1 MAKKVYYGTCKSGSG
16 EEQKKVYIPDTDI
29 DIDEGFNFEEG
40 DLLVVFFA
48 QKNDADEPSIVVY
61 IQDSEQESS
70 IIIDSGKFI
79 KTLDVE
85 AGLADAWDAGE
96 TVIFVYTQQDTSKE
110 YYWELVDA
118 AHATTTIYGN
128 TKLFDVANLEELLAS
143 DTVSEEYSELA
154 LTPIVLKKFWDLIQP
169 TSSEESGSQG
179 EQGGQGD
186 QQQYG
191 LQWFVSE
198 DIPADT
204 LDVLGTLTLTKEDQG
219 VKITYPI
226 RALIEQY
233 IPGIKTI
240 THTGQL
246 YNNGNGAIDNPVDET
261 TEPFITRMVPN
272 NLYFNNGNGLYYFYT
287 TPDTIISWNGQEIE
301 NPFGGQTIS
310 VPRIILNDSN
320 DKIAIGGDSND
331 SGLTGI
337 LLGKPTQING
347 NASIY
352 GNLATSGSITAN
364 NNSEILTG
372 GNLRGGTIY
381 EGGISLINKYSR
393 ILKVEIKNSPDFTIA
408 KGSHIKGDLGVNE
421 SEWKPLGLIGYN
433 ITNSD
438 SGGQNASF
446 CLPFSM
452 MLYDYIGNT
461 YSPHVR
467 YEIRNINSNNAA
479 KVYVQF
485 RILYVKR

>member
-16 EEQKKVYIPDTDI
+16 EEQKKVYVPDI
-29 DIDEGFNFEEG
+29 EIINNKFNFEEG
-40 DLLVVFFA
+40 DLLTVFFA
-48 QKNDADEPSIVVY
+48 QKNDVDTPSIVIY
-61 IQDSEQESS
+61 NQDPEQESS
-70 IIIDSGKFI
+70 TTIDSGKYI

-85 AGLADAWDAGE
+85 AGLTDAWDAGE
-96 TVIFVYTQQDTSKE
+96 TIIFVYTQQDTSDV

-128 TKLFDVANLEELLAS
+128 TKLFDVANLEELLVS
-143 DTVSEEYSELA
+143 ETVREEYSELA
-154 LTPIVLKKFWDLIQP
+154 LTPVALKKFWDLIQP
-169 TSSEESGSQG
+169 TSSEESGDQDDQG
-179 EQGGQGD
+179 DQGD
-186 QQQYG
+186 QQQPVIQYG

-204 LDVLGTLTLTKEDQG
+204 LDVLGTLTLTEEDKG

-226 RALIEQY
+226 KALIEQY
-233 IPGIKTI
+233 IPEIKTI

-272 NLYFNNGNGLYYFYT
+272 NLYFNSDNGLYYIYNT
-287 TPDTIISWNGQEIE
+287 NGQSA
-301 NPFGGQTIS
+301 S
-310 VPRIILNDSN
+310 VPRIILNDQN
-320 DKIAIGGDSND
+320 NKIMIGDSND
-331 SGLTGI
+331 NNLVGI
-337 LLGKPTQING
+337 WLGKPTQING

-393 ILKVEIKNSPDFTIA
+393 ILKIEIKNSPDFTIA
-408 KGSHIKGDLGVNE
+408 KGSHIKGDFGVNE
-421 SEWKPLGLIGYN
+421 SEWKPLGLMGYN
-433 ITNSD
+433 ITNSAN
-438 SGGQNASF
+438 GGQNASF

-452 MLYDYIGNT
+452 MFYEKIGDT

-485 RILYVKR
+485 CILYVKR

>member
-1 MAKKVYYGTCKSGSG
+1 MAKRVYYGTCKSESG
-16 EEQKKVYIPDTDI
+16 EEQKKVYVPDIEII
-29 DIDEGFNFEEG
+29 DNKFNFEEG
-40 DLLVVFFA
+40 DLLTVFFA
-48 QKNDADEPSIVVY
+48 QKNDVDTPSIVIY
-61 IQDSEQESS
+61 NQDPEQESS
-70 IIIDSGKFI
+70 TTIDGGKYI

-96 TVIFVYTQQDTSKE
+96 TVIFVYTQQDTSDS

-128 TKLFDVANLEELLAS
+128 TKLFTITDDNDFKEWITNDNISGPDDVAMTPYMLKRFYKLLK
-143 DTVSEEYSELA
+143 TVQ
-154 LTPIVLKKFWDLIQP
+154 D
-169 TSSEESGSQG
+169 
-179 EQGGQGD
+179 D
-186 QQQYG
+186 QQEE
-191 LQWFVSE
+191 E
-198 DIPADT
+198 DILLGLKWTPADYGSLET
-204 LDVLGTLTLTKEDQG
+204 QPLGTLSFGIDGSAVTID
-219 VKITYPI
+219 YPI
-226 RALIEQY
+226 QQIIQQY
-233 IPGIKTI
+233 ITNNPLI

-246 YNNGNGAIDNPVDET
+246 YNNGNGTVDNPIDPT

-272 NLYFNNGNGLYYFYT
+272 NLYFNNGNGLYYSYT
-287 TPDTIISWNGQEIE
+287 TPDTIISWDGQEIE

-310 VPRIILNDSN
+310 VPRIILNDQNNNIMIGGSN
-320 DKIAIGGDSND
+320 DNNLA
-331 SGLTGI
+331 GI
-337 LLGKPTQING
+337 WLGKPTYING